1 MDFKIEDMINC
12 FLYFDREDLVEE
24 LEFIISELGQVFESE
39 SSQEE
44 EEDENIEYQV
54 DKDGFYSLK

>member
-54 DKDGFYSLK
+54 DEDGFYSLK

>member
-44 EEDENIEYQV
+44 EEDEKSEA
-54 DKDGFYSLK
+54 

>member
-39 SSQEE
+39 SSEE
-44 EEDENIEYQV
+44 EDDDENIEYEV
-54 DKDGFYSLK
+54 DEQGFYSLK

>member
-44 EEDENIEYQV
+44 EENENIEYEV
-54 DKDGFYSLK
+54 DEQGFYSLK